1 MIMSTDLAE
10 KKRQRPRQGSL
21 LRPRPIGRDRVV
33 FSSGR
38 ACRCH
43 ALACGRGT
51 HGFVRPLAR
60 PLRLGCM
67 RNLPFG
73 KLDALAG
80 AAIGGFGVQIGRA
93 FAKPLAD
100 NEAVLL
106 ENRTTVVSVTGRPDG
121 YRADLL
127 PHNLKVIGPIPAGQD
142 KIPAIKSK
150 KPPFGAAFAFQES
163 PPSRHAG

>member
-1 MIMSTDLAE
+1 
-10 KKRQRPRQGSL
+10 
-21 LRPRPIGRDRVV
+21 
-33 FSSGR
+33 
-38 ACRCH
+38 
-43 ALACGRGT
+43 
-51 HGFVRPLAR
+51 
-60 PLRLGCM
+60 M

-127 PHNLKVIGPIPAGQD
+127 PHNLKVTGSNPVRDLNPRIGAERNLARSAWRFI
-142 KIPAIKSK
+142 KITKGGLK
-150 KPPFGAAFAFQES
+150 QFAQ
-163 PPSRHAG
+163 

>member
-1 MIMSTDLAE
+1 
-10 KKRQRPRQGSL
+10 
-21 LRPRPIGRDRVV
+21 
-33 FSSGR
+33 
-38 ACRCH
+38 
-43 ALACGRGT
+43 
-51 HGFVRPLAR
+51 
-60 PLRLGCM
+60 M

-73 KLDALAG
+73 KLHALAG

-127 PHNLKVIGPIPAGQD
+127 PHNLKVTGSNPVPATKLVKNSSNLNRLLG
-142 KIPAIKSK
+142 
-150 KPPFGAAFAFQES
+150 FAFWFWNRPQ
-163 PPSRHAG
+163 